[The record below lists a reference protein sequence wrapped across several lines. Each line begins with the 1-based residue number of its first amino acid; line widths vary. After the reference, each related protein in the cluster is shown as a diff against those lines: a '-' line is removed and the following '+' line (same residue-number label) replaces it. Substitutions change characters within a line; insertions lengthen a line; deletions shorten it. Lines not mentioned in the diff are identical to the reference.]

1 MASGKRSRG
10 GGLGSVLK
18 VVQVAVRLRRAVRG
32 PLRPSWDLPFE
43 TWATVLRAYA
53 LQSIRLP
60 LGAQRRIASAVIRS
74 SRPRAMSY
82 EKVRAGGVPAE
93 WFRPDGCDESR
104 VLLYLHGGGYSIGS
118 IDSHRDPV
126 SRLCRAA
133 GARGLVID
141 YRLAPEHPFPA
152 QLDDALAA
160 YRWLLER
167 GVDPARI
174 VVAGES
180 AGAGLT
186 LSLLLALREA
196 RIPMPAAAVCASP
209 WSDLEMRGASMKSN
223 ARYDYL
229 SREILAEYARRFVQE
244 RDLRN
249 PLANAHH
256 ADLRG
261 LPPLL
266 VVAGGAE
273 VLLDDARD
281 LAARARDAGVDVTL
295 DVEADMIHAW
305 ILFSSAFARART
317 SLERIARFVTQHQAA
332 TAAPERRVS

>member
-10 GGLGSVLK
+10 DGLGRVLR
-18 VVQVAVRLRRAVRG
+18 VVQLGVRLRRSVRG

-53 LQSIRLP
+53 LRSTLLP
-60 LGAQRRIASAVIRS
+60 LRVQRRIASAAIGSR
-74 SRPRAMSY
+74 RPRAMSF

-126 SRLCRAA
+126 SRLCRAS

-167 GVDPARI
+167 GVDPARV

-209 WSDLEMRGASMKSN
+209 WCDLEMRGASMKSN

-229 SREILAEYARRFVQE
+229 SREVLAEYAKRFVQPG
-244 RDLRN
+244 DLRN

-266 VVAGGAE
+266 VLAGGSE
-273 VLLDDARD
+273 VLLDDARE
-281 LAARARDAGVDVTL
+281 LAARARAAGVDVTL
-295 DVEADMIHAW
+295 EVEADMIHAW
-305 ILFSSAFARART
+305 ILFSGAFARARET
-317 SLERIARFVTQHQAA
+317 LDRIARFVTQHQTAGAA
-332 TAAPERRVS
+332 MERRVS

>member
-10 GGLGSVLK
+10 GALGSVLE

-53 LQSIRLP
+53 LRSIRLP
-60 LGAQRRIASAVIRS
+60 LGAQRRVAAAAIRS
-74 SRPRAMSY
+74 TRPRAMSY

-133 GARGLVID
+133 GVRGLVID

-167 GVDPARI
+167 GVDPARV

-196 RIPMPAAAVCASP
+196 RLPMPAAAVCASP

-229 SREILAEYARRFVQE
+229 SREILAEYARRFVAT

-249 PLANAHH
+249 PLANAQH

-266 VVAGGAE
+266 VLAGGAE

-332 TAAPERRVS
+332 AAAPERRVS